1 LANKV
6 LIINGPNLNLLGLR
20 EPHIYGSKTLAD
32 LEAACAGHG
41 EKLGLDVQCVQSN
54 HEGALIDA
62 IQGARGKCAAI
73 IINAGGYTHTSVAIR
88 DALSGAEL
96 PVYEVH
102 LSNVHARDEFRHHS
116 FISGIAK
123 GVIVGL
129 GFRGYFAALDAIAD
143 AG

>member
-1 LANKV
+1 MAAKV
-6 LIINGPNLNLLGLR
+6 IIINGPNLNLLGLR

-32 LEAACAGHG
+32 LDAACIAHG
-41 EKLGLDVQCVQSN
+41 RALGLDVECFQSN
-54 HEGALIDA
+54 HEGAMIDA
-62 IQGARGKCAAI
+62 IHGTRGRCAAI

-102 LSNVHARDEFRHHS
+102 LSNVHARDEFRRHS
-116 FISGIAK
+116 FISGIAR

-129 GFRGYFAALDAIAD
+129 GFRGYFAALDAVAD

>member
-32 LEAACAGHG
+32 LEAACTAHG
-41 EKLGLDVQCVQSN
+41 KKLGLEVQCIQSN

-62 IQGARGKCAAI
+62 IHAARGKCAAI

-116 FISGIAK
+116 YISGIAK
-123 GVIVGL
+123 AVIVGL

>member
-1 LANKV
+1 MAAKV

-32 LEAACAGHG
+32 LEAACAAHG
-41 EKLGLDVQCVQSN
+41 RTLGLDVECFQSN
-54 HEGALIDA
+54 HEGAMIDA
-62 IQGARGKCAAI
+62 IHGARGRCAAI
-73 IINAGGYTHTSVAIR
+73 VINAGGYTHTSVAIR

-116 FISGIAK
+116 FISGIAR

>member
-1 LANKV
+1 MAAKV

-32 LEAACAGHG
+32 LEAACTAHG
-41 EKLGLDVQCVQSN
+41 RTLGLDVECFQSN
-54 HEGALIDA
+54 HEGAMIDA
-62 IQGARGKCAAI
+62 IHGARGRCAAI

-116 FISGIAK
+116 FISGIAR

-129 GFRGYFAALDAIAD
+129 GFRGYFAALDAVAD